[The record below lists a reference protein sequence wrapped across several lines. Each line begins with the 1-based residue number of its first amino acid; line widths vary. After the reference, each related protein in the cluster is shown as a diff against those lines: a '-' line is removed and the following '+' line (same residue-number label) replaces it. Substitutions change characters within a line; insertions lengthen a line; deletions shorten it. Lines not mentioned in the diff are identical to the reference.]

1 MNVHISYKIPKTSDI
16 EREITHLVDK
26 LQIRLQVF
34 RPELVHLKGS
44 LEHNS
49 DRVGTIVALNL
60 RLPTGQLAV
69 QESASNATAAIK
81 AAFNDLLQQVKK
93 HKGLLRS
100 THSWS
105 RRANGRESRQP
116 QVPFE
121 ETFAAVAVPTV
132 SAEDVRSYVNV
143 NLGRLER
150 FIEREIF
157 FRESADQ
164 IASDSLSKEEVIDE
178 VIARALEDGEK
189 PERLS
194 LEPWLYRLALRS
206 IDDLARSD
214 GDGSPNVPLESSA
227 RKPNVRASDEP
238 ELQFHQPDETLTE
251 GDIIAD
257 KRAAT
262 PEDIASSDELITLV
276 QVALLGSKPED
287 REALILH
294 AIEGF
299 TVEEIA
305 AITDRK
311 SADVRNSILV
321 ARDQVRAAPPMFD
334 RFPNKPLPVAGTD

>member
-1 MNVHISYKIPKTSDI
+1 MNVHISYKISKTPDI

-26 LQIRLQVF
+26 LQKRLQVF

-44 LEHNS
+44 MEHNS
-49 DRVGTIVALNL
+49 DRIGTIVSLNL
-60 RLPTGQLAV
+60 RLPTGQMAV
-69 QESASNATAAIK
+69 QKSAPTATSAIK
-81 AAFNDLLQQVKK
+81 AALDDLLQQVMK

-105 RRANGRESRQP
+105 RRRSERDVRQP

-121 ETFAAVAVPTV
+121 ETFAAVLVPTV
-132 SAEDVRSYVNV
+132 SSEDIRSYVNA
-143 NLGRLER
+143 NLGRLDR
-150 FIEREIF
+150 FIERELF

-164 IASDSLSKEEVIDE
+164 IRPDSLSREEVIDE
-178 VIARALEDGEK
+178 VIARALEDGETH
-189 PERLS
+189 ERLT

-214 GDGSPNVPLESSA
+214 GDGSASIPLESSA

-251 GDIIAD
+251 ENIIAD
-257 KRAAT
+257 TRVAT

-311 SADVRNSILV
+311 SVDVRHSIAV
-321 ARDQVRAAPPMFD
+321 ARNHVRAAPPISN
-334 RFPNKPLPVAGTD
+334 RFRDKRMPITGTD